1 MKRNLLFISRYP
13 EIIDEFQGILEEKQ
27 IETEIAQNGTDAMEL
42 LKQKEYQILVT
53 DLNLDGYNGDKI
65 LSYVNQKFPDTI
77 CMLYTNSISAV
88 QLGFYLNK
96 RDVFRVFLRPVNF
109 RQEFMQALEEAY
121 ELYDLKKHDRDSRQ
135 ERLKQLEDN
144 RKAIAEIEGSD
155 GLERLN
161 EVRQAVLGKKGE
173 LTAVLKGMKDVAPE
187 DRPKVGQWVNDT
199 RSAIET
205 VLEEKMKILEADA
218 LKKRYEA
225 EKIDVTMPAV
235 KHEKGNLHPVTQVR
249 NQLIDIFASM
259 GFEVYEGAEIETDYY
274 NFTALNTPQ
283 DHPAR
288 DMQDTFYLSPEFLLR
303 TQTSAGQI
311 HVMEAKKPPIKVIS
325 PGKVFRSDDDA
336 THSPMF
342 TQMEGLVVD
351 KGITLCD
358 LKGMLDELV
367 KKIFGKETTTRLRPS
382 YFPFTEPSVEV
393 DVSCFQCGGCGCK
406 LCKGTGWIEVLGA
419 GVVNN
424 KVLEGCGIDTNEYS
438 GFAFGIGIERI
449 AMLKYGINNIKLLF
463 ESDMR
468 VLKQIDD

>member
-1 MKRNLLFISRYP
+1 MN
-13 EIIDEFQGILEEKQ
+13 EALES
-27 IETEIAQNGTDAMEL
+27 I
-42 LKQKEYQILVT
+42 KQKI
-53 DLNLDGYNGDKI
+53 LDGEKKLTDSKAVYDFKKSFLDSKVGQIGQLMKEMRNI
-65 LSYVNQKFPDTI
+65 ASEERASYGKGVN
-77 CMLYTNSISAV
+77 
-88 QLGFYLNK
+88 
-96 RDVFRVFLRPVNF
+96 
-109 RQEFMQALEEAY
+109 
-121 ELYDLKKHDRDSRQ
+121 ELK
-135 ERLKQLEDN
+135 EW
-144 RKAIAEIEGSD
+144 AINHFAEIE
-155 GLERLN
+155 
-161 EVRQAVLGKKGE
+161 
-173 LTAVLKGMKDVAPE
+173 
-187 DRPKVGQWVNDT
+187 
-199 RSAIET
+199 
-205 VLEEKMKILEADA
+205 EKIKAKELEA
-218 LKKRYEA
+218 KYES
-225 EKIDVTMPAV
+225 EKIDVTMPA
-235 KHEKGNLHPVTQVR
+235 KTKQTGNLHPITQMR
-249 NQLIDIFASM
+249 NQLIDVFQGM
-259 GFEVYEGAEIETDYY
+259 GFEVYEGSEIENDYY
-274 NFTALNTPQ
+274 NFTALNTPK

-311 HVMEAKKPPIKVIS
+311 HVMESKKPPIKILS